1 MKGEKMRKQSILVV
15 ILIMTLTAN
24 AKAGV
29 IIQPQ
34 SNWGYQI
41 KHYMWVGQT
50 FTAEDA
56 LIKSIGFYVNEMNPH
71 MPFAPIWVD
80 LFAGVGTSGTFLG
93 RAQLEGIEPGYSG
106 FYDADFTSVT
116 LTVGQVYTATLLS
129 STDRAAVRGTYF
141 EPPPGP
147 YAGGEAIF
155 HGAPDPSRDL
165 AFRVLPMSEPTT
177 PPVANADGP
186 YTIYA
191 GDLLTLDASGSTD
204 DGNDIVSY
212 VWDLDDNGSFETD
225 AGSQKIFNV
234 NYAYLESIA
243 LNIDHTYNIHLQVTD
258 SEGQSD
264 VADSTL
270 IIIPKPATIVAVD
283 IKPGSCP
290 NPLNVKSKG
299 VLPVAI
305 LGSEDFDVY
314 SIDIASIR
322 LADVAPIRSSY
333 EDVGTPLVDANECE
347 CSTEGPDGYLDLTLK
362 FETQMIVEAI
372 GEVNHGDEL
381 VLELTGVLSDETP
394 IEGSDCI
401 VIRGKHK
408 PPNRADF
415 NVDGIVDM
423 ADFAAFAEN
432 WLQLSIV
439 EY

>member
-1 MKGEKMRKQSILVV
+1 MKRKSIFVV
-15 ILIMTLTAN
+15 IAIMTLTAN

-34 SNWGYQI
+34 SNWGYTI
-41 KHYMWVGQT
+41 EYYMPVGQT

-56 LIKSIGFYVNEMNPH
+56 LIKSIGFNVREANPH

-93 RAQLEGIEPGYSG
+93 RAQLEGIEPGYRG
-106 FYDADFTSVT
+106 FYDADFNSVI
-116 LTVGQVYTATLLS
+116 LTVGQVYTATLSS
-129 STDRAAVRGTYF
+129 STPRAEIRGTYF

-147 YAGGEAIF
+147 YAGGESIF
-155 HGAPDPSRDL
+155 HGIPDPNRDL
-165 AFRVLPMSEPTT
+165 AFRVLPMFEPTT

-225 AGSQKIFNV
+225 AGSQEIFNV
-234 NYAYLESIA
+234 EYIYLQS
-243 LNIDHTYNIHLQVTD
+243 LGLLVNNTYTIHLKVTD
-258 SEGQSD
+258 KDGQSD
-264 VADSTL
+264 VDESTL
-270 IIIPKPATIVAVD
+270 TIIAQPVDVD

-299 VLPVAI
+299 VLPVAV
-305 LGSEDFDVY
+305 LGSQDFDVN

-322 LADVAPIRSSY
+322 LAGVAPIRSSL
-333 EDVGTPLVDANECE
+333 EDAGTPLVDANECE
-347 CSTEGPDGYLDLTLK
+347 CSTEGPDGFPDLTLK

-372 GEVNHGDEL
+372 GEVDHGDVL

-394 IEGSDCI
+394 IEGSDCVI
-401 VIRGKHK
+401 IRGRHK
-408 PPNRADF
+408 PLNKADF
-415 NVDGIVDM
+415 NGDGTVDM

-432 WLQLSIV
+432 WLQ
-439 EY
+439 